1 MENSQGKAYGAQGDT
16 SDWIQFGS
24 NLDPT
29 MIGVSS
35 FLLFNL
41 DFVLILH
48 EKQAYP
54 SNKCTPYGGSCIRRG
69 LQGALPP

>member
-1 MENSQGKAYGAQGDT
+1 VENSQGKAYGAQGDT

-48 EKQAYP
+48 EKQAYS
-54 SNKCTPYGGSCIRRG
+54 SNP
-69 LQGALPP
+69 